1 MYIVFVE
8 VPLLSFVCIL
18 FSLTLGWS
26 CTILHW
32 TQRKI
37 KVKWRIKL
45 NHSIFTEL
53 LKNWIQILFT
63 AVMYSP
69 EMLVNQIHQHCHVST
84 ELLLFEYIIYSAI
97 KSISFHQLIIK
108 RKRDK
113 HHDNHCNVHNILA
126 SDIKY
131 K

>member
-1 MYIVFVE
+1 
-8 VPLLSFVCIL
+8 
-18 FSLTLGWS
+18 
-26 CTILHW
+26 
-32 TQRKI
+32 
-37 KVKWRIKL
+37 
-45 NHSIFTEL
+45 
-53 LKNWIQILFT
+53 
-63 AVMYSP
+63 MYSP

>member
-1 MYIVFVE
+1 MKDQIE
-8 VPLLSFVCIL
+8 PQHIHQ
-18 FSLTLGWS
+18 TA
-26 CTILHW
+26 
-32 TQRKI
+32 K
-37 KVKWRIKL
+37 KL
-45 NHSIFTEL
+45 NTNTIYCSNVFTR
-53 LKNWIQILFT
+53 NASQPNT
-63 AVMYSP
+63 
-69 EMLVNQIHQHCHVST
+69 ST
-84 ELLLFEYIIYSAI
+84 LSRFQQSLSFEYIVYSAI